1 MQIEHLSMQSLEI
14 PFKQSFRH
22 ASAVRKSTETVL
34 VKAISKSG
42 HVAYGEGCPRCY
54 VTGETTES
62 ALQFFERISAHIYG
76 IRCLNDLKRWISYH
90 EAEINK
96 NPAAWCAVELALLDL
111 LAREVGESV
120 DSLLGLPELSNSFRY
135 SAVLGADDLAV
146 YAKQLQ
152 RYVQMGFADFKVKV
166 SGNLAQ
172 DQEKIALLK
181 NMNTRASLT
190 VRLDANNLWK
200 DATQAIEY
208 VSALNFPFQGIEEPL
223 AVNDYTGCQKISAVL
238 KIPIILD
245 ESFLNNAQFDDLT
258 EYPGNWVINLRISK
272 MGGILRAL
280 AIAQKAEEMN
290 IPLVIGAQVGE
301 TSILSRA
308 ALSVVNACREQVVAQ
323 EGAFGT
329 YLLKRDVTDH
339 PIMFGKG
346 GKLDASCYRGEAG
359 FSIHYNF
366 G

>member
-1 MQIEHLSMQSLEI
+1 MQLDHLSIQSLEI

-42 HVAYGEGCPRCY
+42 HVAYGEGCPRRY
-54 VTGETTES
+54 VTGETIES
-62 ALQFFERISAHIYG
+62 ALQFFEKINTSIYG
-76 IRCLNDLKRWISYH
+76 IRCLNDLKRRISYH

-152 RYVQMGFADFKVKV
+152 RYVQMGFTDFKVKV
-166 SGNLAQ
+166 SGNLAL
-172 DQEKIALLK
+172 DQEKMVLLQSMTAK
-181 NMNTRASLT
+181 LT

-208 VSALNFPFQGIEEPL
+208 VSALNFPFNGVEEPL
-223 AVNDYTGCQKISAVL
+223 AVSDYAGCQKIAAVL

-245 ESFLNNAQFDDLT
+245 ESFLNNAQFGDLT
-258 EYPGNWVINLRISK
+258 EYPSNWVINLRISK

-280 AIAQKAEEMN
+280 AIAQKAGEMK

-308 ALSVVNACREQVVAQ
+308 ALSVVNACREQVIAQ

-329 YLLKRDVTDH
+329 YLLERDVTDH